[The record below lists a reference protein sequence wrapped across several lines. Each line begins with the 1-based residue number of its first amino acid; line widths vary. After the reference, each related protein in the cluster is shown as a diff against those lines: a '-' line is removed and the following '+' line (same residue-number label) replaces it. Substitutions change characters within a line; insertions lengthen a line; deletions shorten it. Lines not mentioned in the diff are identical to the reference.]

1 MCYIFKYGY
10 GNIKLMKKITSIV
23 SLLFIIGCGSN
34 STSSQIEPPQPPEV
48 PDPILPMFN
57 VQPIILED
65 GVSYYSNACNNP
77 SFQFLIPVNIN
88 DDIYTDFIAH
98 FWCDS
103 ENPTEISIED
113 VADSLIAYVSDGYG
127 NYNVDNVSV
136 FGELYP
142 KLGGASRKY
151 ARGDINE
158 DGKDDFAF
166 AMNAEDGRAAFDEET
181 VQTNY
186 ANPAILLSTVSGYE
200 VIKLGEKDWG
210 HSVQIKNEEALFG
223 GHKSQA
229 FKYIDSNMVDISETY
244 KELSFASFLV
254 YDEFVINSV
263 RKDGRQGLELVRD
276 NEVISSVMKDEIFK
290 VYFEAWNN
298 TGTGNYEQIGVYEYR
313 NEYYF
318 HGMTTEMCRK
328 DDLIVATINA
338 SKPIDREIIENEYYS
353 QNETT
358 PVALFSFYKIENN
371 VLLEENISI
380 IGEEINHNFNFF
392 SCFDVNQ
399 DSKKDIVAQVFSQAW
414 NEQSPNNKGIPEI
427 YINSGNNEY
436 YNLDTSG
443 WPVFS
448 ENDDS
453 QGYLYDVNQDGL
465 KDLVMYPLKANFT
478 ANVEIYLS
486 NKNIAN

>member
-1 MCYIFKYGY
+1 
-10 GNIKLMKKITSIV
+10 MKKIV
-23 SLLFIIGCGSN
+23 FFFLFFLIYGCSN
-34 STSSQIEPPQPPEV
+34 DSMSVPNQIPQI
-48 PDPILPMFN
+48 PDPEIPLFN
-57 VQPIILED
+57 PNPIILED
-65 GVSYYSNACNNP
+65 AVSYYSDACNNP
-77 SFQFLIPVNIN
+77 SFQFLIPVHIN
-88 DDIYTDFIAH
+88 DDNFVDFIAH
-98 FWCDS
+98 FWCDT
-103 ENPTEISIED
+103 ETPAEISYEN
-113 VADSLIAYVSDGYG
+113 VPDSLVVYLSDSNG
-127 NYNVDNVSV
+127 NYVTNNQDI
-136 FGELYP
+136 FDELYP

-151 ARGDINE
+151 ARGDING

-166 AMNAEDGRAAFDEET
+166 AMNAEDGRAAYDEET
-181 VQTNY
+181 FQANY
-186 ANPAILLSTVSGYE
+186 ANPAILLSTASGYE

-229 FKYIDSNMVDISETY
+229 FKYMDSNMVDISETY

-254 YDEFVINSV
+254 YDEFIINSV
-263 RKDGRQGLELVRD
+263 RKDGRQGLELVRN
-276 NEVISSVMKDEIFK
+276 NEIISSVMKDEIFK

-313 NEYYF
+313 DEYYF

-358 PVALFSFYKIENN
+358 PVVLFSFYKIEDDE
-371 VLLEENISI
+371 LLEENISI
-380 IGEEINHNFNFF
+380 NGEETNHNFNFF

-414 NEQSPNNKGIPEI
+414 NDQSPNNKGIPEI

-453 QGYLYDVNQDGL
+453 QGYLYDVNLDGFQDL
-465 KDLVMYPLKANFT
+465 IMYPLKANFT

-486 NKNIAN
+486 NKNITN

>member
-1 MCYIFKYGY
+1 MVNNVFYFD
-10 GNIKLMKKITSIV
+10 KLIWQYECMNKTVLMILFFLV
-23 SLLFIIGCGSN
+23 SGCGN
-34 STSSQIEPPQPPEV
+34 SVSISPKEPPQTAV
-48 PDPILPMFN
+48 PDTPIFN
-57 VQPIILED
+57 PNPIILED
-65 GVSYYSNACNNP
+65 GISYYSNACNNP
-77 SFQFLIPVNIN
+77 SFQFLIPVKIN
-88 DDIYTDFIAH
+88 DDNFVDFIAH

-103 ENPTEISIED
+103 ENPAEVSYQN
-113 VADSLIAYVSDGYG
+113 VPDSLVTYLSDGYG
-127 NYNVDNVSV
+127 NYVISNQDI

-151 ARGDINE
+151 ARGDING

-166 AMNAEDGRAAFDEET
+166 AMNAEDGRAAYDEET

-186 ANPAILLSTVSGYE
+186 ANPAILLSTASGYE
-200 VIKLGEKDWG
+200 VIKLGDKDWG
-210 HSVQIKNEEALFG
+210 HSVQIKNNEALFG
-223 GHKSQA
+223 GHRSQA
-229 FKYIDSNMVDISETY
+229 FKYVGSNLVDISEMY

-254 YDEFVINSV
+254 YEEFIINSV
-263 RKDGRQGLELVRD
+263 RKDKRQGLELVRD
-276 NEVISSVMKDEIFK
+276 NKIISSVMKDEIFK

-298 TGTGNYEQIGVYEYR
+298 TGTGNYEKIGVYEYR

-328 DDLIVATINA
+328 DDLIIATINA

-358 PVALFSFYKIENN
+358 PVVLFSFYKIKNDE
-371 VLLEENISI
+371 LLEENISI
-380 IGEEINHNFNFF
+380 NGEEINHNFNFF

-399 DSKKDIVAQVFSQAW
+399 DNKKDIVAQVFSQAW

-427 YINSGNNEY
+427 YLNSGNSEY
-436 YNLDTSG
+436 HNLDTSS

-453 QGYLYDVNQDGL
+453 QGYLYDVNQDGTQ
-465 KDLVMYPLKANFT
+465 DLIMFPLKANFT

-486 NKNIAN
+486 NRNIDN